1 MSKLGGVHTLI
12 TGLNG
17 QGKTLYLVGE
27 VMRGLVKETLEI
39 ELGRRVPRRLCVSG
53 IRGLVIEHQV
63 IDAPPTDPEKYVDTW
78 RDQVREPGFP
88 VVPDVHRMVQ
98 NWWLW
103 CEPGDVIVVD
113 ECQRVFRP
121 FAAGRR
127 IPMFIEKLE
136 TARHYGVQ
144 FVYVTQHPSLLH
156 TNVRNLVG
164 PHWHIARV
172 LGGVRTVVYEWPVAT
187 NPDRTKS
194 ATKRFWKHDK
204 SAFGLYE
211 SSQLHTKFGQKIP
224 FAVFGLVGGLAVL
237 GGAAWFLKER
247 LFPSAEQIAARSKQS
262 QAAPGQAAAPGQF
275 QTPDFGQAPG
285 RPGAQR
291 PGQAGA
297 VDGWRREYR
306 VGPAVPDREPWAG
319 YGVHLAGSWTM
330 GNVVRAVF
338 SLSVDGRVVATVS
351 LADAGRAGYAWRSYG
366 PCAGVLIFG
375 GRERPVGCDTP
386 QAEPGRREP
395 GAPAGAAS
403 SARS

>member
-1 MSKLGGVHTLI
+1 MSALGGVHTLI

-17 QGKTLYLVGE
+17 QGKTLYLVGQ
-27 VMRGLVKETLEI
+27 VLRGLVSETLEI
-39 ELGRRVPRRLCVSG
+39 EPGRRVPRRLCVSG
-53 IRGLVIEHQV
+53 IRGLVLEHQV

-88 VVPDVHRMVQ
+88 PVPDVHRMVQ

-103 CEPGDVIVVD
+103 CEPGDVIVID

-144 FVYVTQHPSLLH
+144 FVYVTQHPALLH

-172 LGGVRTVVYEWPVAT
+172 LGGARTIIYEWPVAT

-204 SAFGLYE
+204 KVFGLYE

-224 FAVFGLVGGLAVL
+224 FAVFGLVGGLALL
-237 GGAAWFLKER
+237 GGLGFILKDR
-247 LFPSAEQIAARSKQS
+247 LFGNKDHLVAKPGQAAS
-262 QAAPGQAAAPGQF
+262 APGQAIAPG
-275 QTPDFGQAPG
+275 APG
-285 RPGAQR
+285 RNIPPGQLPGAR
-291 PGQAGA
+291 ARDGQAG
-297 VDGWRREYR
+297 DGWRREYR

-319 YGVHLAGSWTM
+319 YGVHLVGGYTLGEA
-330 GNVVRAVF
+330 VRAWF
-338 SLSVDGRVVATVS
+338 TLSVDGRPVATVS

-375 GRERPVGCDTP
+375 DRERAVGCDMP
-386 QAEPGRREP
+386 PAEAARSREP
-395 GAPAGAAS
+395 RGPAGAAS
-403 SARS
+403 GAA